1 VKLTDHPENAMTSPR
16 NPVLAALSFRNI
28 SAVYIFLVMFAVFAL
43 WIPEKFLQP
52 GVWRSLLDAEAL
64 TGLAALAALI
74 PLVAGSLNLA
84 VGAQVGFSAI
94 LSAWLLSRAG
104 LPIALQ
110 LPAVILA
117 GAFIGLITAL
127 VITRLRVEPII
138 ATLGMSS
145 ILLAGMAWVSGS
157 QQILDLG
164 PDYRWFATGQL
175 AGITYPVYI
184 LFAVAA
190 ITWYV
195 LERTPVG
202 RRMYAAGYNP
212 EAARLAG
219 VRVEALQ
226 IATLTAGGAVAA
238 LAGALLTSRINA
250 GDPTV
255 GPSFL
260 LPALTAV
267 FLGSTQFKGGR
278 FNVWGTI
285 VAMYVLAVGIKG
297 LQLAGLPRWVN
308 DLFYGLALLLAVAL
322 SQWETTSRRGSAVG
336 RALRSLGRRS
346 GGATGTPDLADAEPG
361 EAVRRG

>member
-1 VKLTDHPENAMTSPR
+1 MRADILRT
-16 NPVLAALSFRNI
+16 LSFRNI
-28 SAVYIFLVMFAVFAL
+28 SAVYIFIVIFAVFAI
-43 WIPEKFLQP
+43 WIPDRFLQP

-64 TGLAALAALI
+64 TGIAAIGALI

-110 LPAVILA
+110 LPAVLAA
-117 GAFIGLITAL
+117 GAAIGLVTAL
-127 VITRLRVEPII
+127 VITRLRVDPII

-157 QQILDLG
+157 QQILGLG
-164 PDYRWFATGQL
+164 PDYRLLATTQI
-175 AGITYPVYI
+175 AGITLPVYI
-184 LFAVAA
+184 LLLVAVVS
-190 ITWYV
+190 WYV
-195 LERTPVG
+195 LERTPAG
-202 RRMYAAGYNP
+202 RRMYAVGFNP

-219 VRVEALQ
+219 VRVERVR
-226 IATLTAGGAVAA
+226 IGTLTAGGALAA

-255 GPSFL
+255 GPGFL

-267 FLGSTQFKGGR
+267 FLGSTQFRGGR

-297 LQLAGLPRWVN
+297 LQLAGSPRWVN

-322 SQWETTSRRGSAVG
+322 SQWEKTSRRGSAIRRALPG
-336 RALRSLGRRS
+336 RAHR
-346 GGATGTPDLADAEPG
+346 DAS
-361 EAVRRG
+361 A

>member
-1 VKLTDHPENAMTSPR
+1 MSTTRAD
-16 NPVLAALSFRNI
+16 VLRALSFRNI
-28 SAVYIFLVMFAVFAL
+28 SAIYIFVVLFVVFSV

-64 TGLAALAALI
+64 TGIAAIAALI

-94 LSAWLLSRAG
+94 LSAWLLGKAG

-110 LPAVILA
+110 FPAVILA
-117 GAFIGLITAL
+117 GALIGLVTAL
-127 VITRLRVEPII
+127 IITRLKVEPII

-157 QQILDLG
+157 QQILGLD
-164 PDYRWFATGQL
+164 PAYRQIASAQF
-175 AGITYPVYI
+175 AGITVPVYTLI
-184 LFAVAA
+184 A
-190 ITWYV
+190 IALVTWYV

-202 RRMYAAGYNP
+202 RRMYAVGFNP

-219 VRVEALQ
+219 VAVERLR
-226 IATLTAGGAVAA
+226 IGTLVAGGALAA
-238 LAGALLTSRINA
+238 VAGALLTSRINA

-278 FNVWGTI
+278 FNVLGTI

-297 LQLAGLPRWVN
+297 LQLAGSPRWVN
-308 DLFYGLALLLAVAL
+308 DLFYGLSLLLAVAL
-322 SQWETTSRRGSAVG
+322 SQWDKTSRRGAAIDRVITGVWRRPTSGSAKDELSD
-336 RALRSLGRRS
+336 ASPTD
-346 GGATGTPDLADAEPG
+346 AGTR
-361 EAVRRG
+361 V

>member
-1 VKLTDHPENAMTSPR
+1 MIR
-16 NPVLAALSFRNI
+16 ALSFRNI
-28 SAVYIFLVMFAVFAL
+28 SAVYIFVAMFIVFSI
-43 WIPEKFLQP
+43 WIPEKFLQV

-64 TGLAALAALI
+64 TGLAAIAALI

-84 VGAQVGFSAI
+84 IGAQVGFTAI

-110 LPAVILA
+110 LPLVVVV
-117 GAFIGLITAL
+117 GALIGLVTAL

-138 ATLGMSS
+138 ATLGVSS
-145 ILLAGMAWVSGS
+145 ILLAGMAWLSGS

-164 PDYRWFATGQL
+164 PDYREIATRQVGGVTL
-175 AGITYPVYI
+175 PVYI
-184 LFAVAA
+184 LLAVALV
-190 ITWYV
+190 TWYV

-212 EAARLAG
+212 DGARLAG
-219 VRVEALQ
+219 VRVERLQ
-226 IATLTAGGAVAA
+226 VGTLMAGGAIAA

-267 FLGSTQFKGGR
+267 FLGSTQFRGGR

-297 LQLAGLPRWVN
+297 LQLGGSPRWVN
-308 DLFYGLALLLAVAL
+308 DLFYGVALLLAVAL
-322 SQWETTSRRGSAVG
+322 AQWSPAVHRTSAIRRVTRLLRR
-336 RALRSLGRRS
+336 RA
-346 GGATGTPDLADAEPG
+346 T
-361 EAVRRG
+361 

>member
-1 VKLTDHPENAMTSPR
+1 MSTRRSDILR
-16 NPVLAALSFRNI
+16 ALSFRNI
-28 SAVYIFLVMFAVFAL
+28 SAVYIFIVIFAVFAI
-43 WIPEKFLQP
+43 WIPDKFLQP

-64 TGLAALAALI
+64 TGLAAIAALI

-94 LSAWLLSRAG
+94 LSAWFLSKAG
-104 LPIALQ
+104 LPIAIQ
-110 LPAVILA
+110 LPVVILS
-117 GAFIGLITAL
+117 GALIGLVTAL
-127 VITRLRVEPII
+127 VITRLKVEPII

-164 PDYRWFATGQL
+164 PDYRMIATTQWG
-175 AGITYPVYI
+175 GVTVPVYI
-184 LFAVAA
+184 LFVVAA
-190 ITWYV
+190 VTWYI

-219 VRVEALQ
+219 VGVEGLR
-226 IATLTAGGAVAA
+226 IWSLTAGGAIAA

-297 LQLAGLPRWVN
+297 LQLAGSPRWVN

-322 SQWETTSRRGSAVG
+322 SQWENTSRRGSAVG
-336 RALRSLGRRS
+336 RVLSRIGRK
-346 GGATGTPDLADAEPG
+346 GA
-361 EAVRRG
+361 

>member
-1 VKLTDHPENAMTSPR
+1 M
-16 NPVLAALSFRNI
+16 
-28 SAVYIFLVMFAVFAL
+28 SAIYIFIALFAVFSL
-43 WIPEKFLQP
+43 WIPEKFLQV

-64 TGLAALAALI
+64 TGLAAIAALI

-94 LSAWLLSRAG
+94 LSAWLLAKAG

-110 LPAVILA
+110 LPAVLIV
-117 GAFIGLITAL
+117 GAFIGYVTAL
-127 VITRLRVEPII
+127 VITKLRVEPII

-157 QQILDLG
+157 QQILGLD
-164 PDYRWFATGQL
+164 PAYREIATTQFF
-175 AGITYPVYI
+175 GITVPVYI
-184 LFAVAA
+184 LLLVAVV
-190 ITWYV
+190 TWYV

-202 RRMYAAGYNP
+202 RRMYAVGFNP
-212 EAARLAG
+212 EAAKLAG
-219 VRVEALQ
+219 VDVERLR
-226 IATLTAGGAVAA
+226 IGSLTAGGALAA
-238 LAGALLTSRINA
+238 LAGALLTSRLNA

-267 FLGSTQFKGGR
+267 FLGSTQFRGGR
-278 FNVWGTI
+278 FNVLGTI

-308 DLFYGLALLLAVAL
+308 DLFYGLSLLIAVAL
-322 SQWETTSRRGSAVG
+322 SQWDKTASRGSAIDRVLKSVG
-336 RALRSLGRRS
+336 KKD
-346 GGATGTPDLADAEPG
+346 GAPPPEQPAPASASRES
-361 EAVRRG
+361 

>member
-1 VKLTDHPENAMTSPR
+1 MR
-16 NPVLAALSFRNI
+16 AALSFHNI
-28 SAVYIFLVMFAVFAL
+28 SAIYIFVIMFIVFSV

-64 TGLAALAALI
+64 TGLAAIAALL

-84 VGAQVGFSAI
+84 VGAQVGFCAI
-94 LSAWLLSRAG
+94 LSAFLLSKAG

-110 LPAVILA
+110 LPAVVLA
-117 GAFIGLITAL
+117 GALIGYLTAL

-145 ILLAGMAWVSGS
+145 VLLAGMAWVSGS

-164 PDYRWFATGQL
+164 PDYRRIATTQFG
-175 AGITYPVYI
+175 GVTVPVYV
-184 LFAVAA
+184 LLVVAVV
-190 ITWYV
+190 TWYV

-219 VRVEALQ
+219 VDVARLKTG
-226 IATLTAGGAVAA
+226 TLVAGGAIAA

-267 FLGSTQFKGGR
+267 FLGSTQFRRGR
-278 FNVWGTI
+278 FNVWGTL

-297 LQLAGLPRWVN
+297 LQLGGSPRWVN

-322 SQWETTSRRGSAVG
+322 SQWEKRSARR
-336 RALRSLGRRS
+336 R
-346 GGATGTPDLADAEPG
+346 
-361 EAVRRG
+361 

>member
-1 VKLTDHPENAMTSPR
+1 MSTRRSDILR
-16 NPVLAALSFRNI
+16 ALSFRNI
-28 SAVYIFLVMFAVFAL
+28 SAVYIFIVIFAVFAI
-43 WIPEKFLQP
+43 WIPDKFLQP

-64 TGLAALAALI
+64 TGLAAIAALI

-94 LSAWLLSRAG
+94 LSAWFLSKAG

-110 LPAVILA
+110 LPVVILS
-117 GAFIGLITAL
+117 GALIGLVTAL
-127 VITRLRVEPII
+127 VITRLKVEPII

-164 PDYRWFATGQL
+164 PDYRMIATTQWG
-175 AGITYPVYI
+175 GVTVPVYI
-184 LFAVAA
+184 LFFVAVV
-190 ITWYV
+190 TWYV

-219 VRVEALQ
+219 VGVEGLR
-226 IATLTAGGAVAA
+226 IWSLTAGGAIAA

-297 LQLAGLPRWVN
+297 LQLAGSPRWVN

-322 SQWETTSRRGSAVG
+322 SQWESTSRRGSAVG
-336 RALRSLGRRS
+336 RVLKGIGRRR
-346 GGATGTPDLADAEPG
+346 P
-361 EAVRRG
+361 

>member
-1 VKLTDHPENAMTSPR
+1 MTTNR
-16 NPVLAALSFRNI
+16 GAVLRALSFRNI
-28 SAVYIFLVMFAVFAL
+28 SAVYIFVAMFAVFSL

-110 LPAVILA
+110 LPAVLLA
-117 GAFIGLITAL
+117 GAAIGLVTGL

-145 ILLAGMAWVSGS
+145 ILLAGMAWISGS

-164 PDYRWFATGQL
+164 PDYRWIATGQL
-175 AGITYPVYI
+175 GGVTFPVYI
-184 LFAVAA
+184 LLAVAVA
-190 ITWYV
+190 SWYV

-202 RRMYAAGYNP
+202 RRMYSAGFNP

-219 VRVEALQ
+219 VHVERLRVGALV
-226 IATLTAGGAVAA
+226 AGGAIAA

-285 VAMYVLAVGIKG
+285 ISMYVLAVGIKG
-297 LQLAGLPRWVN
+297 LQLAGSPRWVN
-308 DLFYGLALLLAVAL
+308 DLFYGLALILAVAL
-322 SQWETTSRRGSAVG
+322 SQWERTARRGSAVG
-336 RALRSLGRRS
+336 RVLRGIGRRPD
-346 GGATGTPDLADAEPG
+346 GG
-361 EAVRRG
+361 RS

>member
-1 VKLTDHPENAMTSPR
+1 MSTSR
-16 NPVLAALSFRNI
+16 SDILRALSFRNI
-28 SAVYIFLVMFAVFAL
+28 SAIYIFVVLFAIFAI
-43 WIPEKFLQP
+43 WIPDKFLQP

-64 TGLAALAALI
+64 TGLAAIAALI

-84 VGAQVGFSAI
+84 IGAQVGFSAI
-94 LSAWLLSRAG
+94 LSAWFLSRAG
-104 LPIALQ
+104 LPIAIQ
-110 LPAVILA
+110 LPVVVLA
-117 GAFIGLITAL
+117 GALIGFVTAI

-164 PDYRWFATGQL
+164 PDYRLIATTQL
-175 AGITYPVYI
+175 GGVTVPVYI
-184 LFAVAA
+184 LFVVAGV
-190 ITWYV
+190 TWYV
-195 LERTPVG
+195 LERTPAG

-219 VRVEALQ
+219 VGVERLRVWS
-226 IATLTAGGAVAA
+226 LTAGGAIAA

-297 LQLAGLPRWVN
+297 LQLAGSPRWVN

-322 SQWETTSRRGSAVG
+322 SQWEATSRRGSAVG
-336 RALRSLGRRS
+336 RVLKGI
-346 GGATGTPDLADAEPG
+346 GK
-361 EAVRRG
+361 RGS

>member
-1 VKLTDHPENAMTSPR
+1 VTRSRADILH
-16 NPVLAALSFRNI
+16 ALSFRNM
-28 SAVYIFLVMFAVFAL
+28 SAIYIFIALFAVFSL
-43 WIPEKFLQP
+43 WIPEKFLQV

-64 TGLAALAALI
+64 TGLAAIAALI

-84 VGAQVGFSAI
+84 VGAQVGFSVI
-94 LSAWLLSRAG
+94 LSAWLLAKAG

-110 LPAVILA
+110 LPAVLIA
-117 GAFIGLITAL
+117 GAFIGYLTAL
-127 VITRLRVEPII
+127 VITKLRVEPII

-157 QQILDLG
+157 QQILGLD
-164 PDYRWFATGQL
+164 PAYREIATTQVF
-175 AGITYPVYI
+175 GITVPVYI
-184 LFAVAA
+184 LIAVAL

-195 LERTPVG
+195 LERTPIG
-202 RRMYAAGYNP
+202 RRMYAVGFNP

-219 VRVEALQ
+219 VNVERLRIGA
-226 IATLTAGGAVAA
+226 LTAGGALAA
-238 LAGALLTSRINA
+238 LAGALLTSRLNA

-278 FNVWGTI
+278 FNVLGTI

-308 DLFYGLALLLAVAL
+308 DLFYGLSLLIAVAL
-322 SQWETTSRRGSAVG
+322 SQWDKTASRGSAIDRVLKSVG
-336 RALRSLGRRS
+336 KKD
-346 GGATGTPDLADAEPG
+346 GAPPPRQPTPAPASREP
-361 EAVRRG
+361 

>member
-1 VKLTDHPENAMTSPR
+1 LRAF
-16 NPVLAALSFRNI
+16 SFRNI
-28 SAVYIFLVMFAVFAL
+28 SAVYIFVVLFAVFAL

-64 TGLAALAALI
+64 TGLAAIAALI

-104 LPIALQ
+104 LPLPVLLLAVVLSGAL
-110 LPAVILA
+110 
-117 GAFIGLITAL
+117 IGLITGL

-145 ILLAGMAWVSGS
+145 ILLAGMAWLSGS

-164 PDYRWFATGQL
+164 PDFRMLATTQI
-175 AGITYPVYI
+175 AGITLPVYI
-184 LFAVAA
+184 LVAVALV
-190 ITWYV
+190 TWYI

-202 RRMYAAGYNP
+202 RRLYAVGYNP

-219 VRVEALQ
+219 VQVERLRLV
-226 IATLTAGGAVAA
+226 TLTAGGAIAA

-278 FNVWGTI
+278 FNVWGTLI
-285 VAMYVLAVGIKG
+285 AMYVLAVGIKG
-297 LQLAGLPRWVN
+297 LQLAGSPRWVN
-308 DLFYGLALLLAVAL
+308 DLFYGLALILAVAL
-322 SQWETTSRRGSAVG
+322 SKWETTSRRGSAMRRVLP
-336 RALRSLGRRS
+336 RLGRRS
-346 GGATGTPDLADAEPG
+346 G
-361 EAVRRG
+361 

>member
-1 VKLTDHPENAMTSPR
+1 MSTTRDD
-16 NPVLAALSFRNI
+16 VLRALSFRNI
-28 SAVYIFLVMFAVFAL
+28 SAIYIFVVMFVIFSL
-43 WIPEKFLQP
+43 WIPQKFLQV

-74 PLVAGSLNLA
+74 PLIAGSLNLA
-84 VGAQVGFSAI
+84 IGAQVGFAAI
-94 LSAWLLSRAG
+94 VSAWLLGKAG
-104 LPIALQ
+104 LPILVQ
-110 LPAVILA
+110 LPAVVLS
-117 GAFIGLITAL
+117 GALIGLVTGL

-138 ATLGMSS
+138 ATLGISS

-157 QQILDLG
+157 QQILGLG
-164 PDYRWFATGQL
+164 DEYKLIATTQFG
-175 AGITYPVYI
+175 GVTIPVYV
-184 LFAVAA
+184 LLAVALLS
-190 ITWYV
+190 WYV

-202 RRMYAAGYNP
+202 RRAYAAGYNP

-219 VRVEALQ
+219 VHVERLR
-226 IATLTAGGAVAA
+226 IWTLVAGGAIAA

-267 FLGSTQFKGGR
+267 FLGSTQFRGGR

-297 LQLAGLPRWVN
+297 LQLAGSPRWVN
-308 DLFYGLALLLAVAL
+308 DLFYGVALVLAVAL
-322 SQWETTSRRGSAVG
+322 SQWEVTSRRASAIG
-336 RALRSLGRRS
+336 RLVDRVLPRKR
-346 GGATGTPDLADAEPG
+346 
-361 EAVRRG
+361 

>member
-1 VKLTDHPENAMTSPR
+1 VSTSR
-16 NPVLAALSFRNI
+16 SDILRALSFRNI
-28 SAVYIFLVMFAVFAL
+28 SAVYIFIVIFAVFAI
-43 WIPEKFLQP
+43 WIPDRFLQP

-64 TGLAALAALI
+64 TGLAAIAALI

-94 LSAWLLSRAG
+94 VSAWFLSKAG
-104 LPIALQ
+104 LPIAIQ

-117 GAFIGLITAL
+117 GALIGLVTAL

-164 PDYRWFATGQL
+164 PDYGKLATTQWG
-175 AGITYPVYI
+175 GVTVPVYV
-184 LFAVAA
+184 LFAVALV
-190 ITWYV
+190 TWYV
-195 LERTPVG
+195 LERTPAG
-202 RRMYAAGYNP
+202 RRMYAVGFNP

-219 VRVEALQ
+219 VGVEGIRVWSLV
-226 IATLTAGGAVAA
+226 AGGAIAA

-278 FNVWGTI
+278 FNVWGTV

-297 LQLAGLPRWVN
+297 LQLAGSPRWVN

-322 SQWETTSRRGSAVG
+322 SQWESTARRGSAVG
-336 RALRSLGRRS
+336 RVLSRIGIGRK
-346 GGATGTPDLADAEPG
+346 G
-361 EAVRRG
+361 

>member
-1 VKLTDHPENAMTSPR
+1 MSTSR
-16 NPVLAALSFRNI
+16 SDILRALSFRNI
-28 SAVYIFLVMFAVFAL
+28 SAVYIFIVIFAVFAI
-43 WIPEKFLQP
+43 WIPDRFLQP

-64 TGLAALAALI
+64 TGLAAIAALI

-94 LSAWLLSRAG
+94 LSAWFLSKAG
-104 LPIALQ
+104 LPIAIQ
-110 LPAVILA
+110 LPVVILS
-117 GAFIGLITAL
+117 GALIGLVTAL

-164 PDYRWFATGQL
+164 PDYRMIATTQWG
-175 AGITYPVYI
+175 GVTVPVYI
-184 LFAVAA
+184 LFVVAA
-190 ITWYV
+190 VTWYV
-195 LERTPVG
+195 LERTPAG

-219 VRVEALQ
+219 VGVEGLR
-226 IATLTAGGAVAA
+226 IWSLTAGGAIAA

-297 LQLAGLPRWVN
+297 LQLAGSPRWVN

-322 SQWETTSRRGSAVG
+322 SQWESTSRRGSAVG
-336 RALRSLGRRS
+336 RVLRGIR
-346 GGATGTPDLADAEPG
+346 
-361 EAVRRG
+361 RRGAEAPAPR

>member
-1 VKLTDHPENAMTSPR
+1 MR
-16 NPVLAALSFRNI
+16 ALSFRNI
-28 SAVYIFLVMFAVFAL
+28 SALYIFAVLFIVFSL
-43 WIPEKFLQP
+43 WIPDKFLQW

-64 TGLAALAALI
+64 TGLAALAALV

-84 VGAQVGFSAI
+84 VGAQVGFTAI
-94 LSAWLLSRAG
+94 LSAWFLSRAA
-104 LPIALQ
+104 LPIAVQ
-110 LPAVILA
+110 LPLVVIV
-117 GAFIGLITAL
+117 GALIGWVTAL
-127 VITRLRVEPII
+127 VITRLRVDPII

-164 PDYRWFATGQL
+164 PDYRLIATTQI
-175 AGITYPVYI
+175 AGITLPVYV
-184 LFAVAA
+184 LFAVALVS
-190 ITWYV
+190 WYV
-195 LERTPVG
+195 LERTPAG
-202 RRMYAAGYNP
+202 RRMYAVGMNP
-212 EAARLAG
+212 DAARLAG
-219 VRVEALQ
+219 VRVERLRVG
-226 IATLTAGGAVAA
+226 TLVAGGALAA

-297 LQLAGLPRWVN
+297 LQLAGSPRWVN

-322 SQWETTSRRGSAVG
+322 SQWERTSRRGAAVDRVLKSVG
-336 RALRSLGRRS
+336 RKSAR
-346 GGATGTPDLADAEPG
+346 TADADAAPDP
-361 EAVRRG
+361 VRRP

>member
-1 VKLTDHPENAMTSPR
+1 MSTRRSDILR
-16 NPVLAALSFRNI
+16 ALSFRNI
-28 SAVYIFLVMFAVFAL
+28 SAVYIFIVIFAVFAI
-43 WIPEKFLQP
+43 WIPDKFLQP

-64 TGLAALAALI
+64 TGLAAIAALI

-94 LSAWLLSRAG
+94 LSAWFLSKAG

-110 LPAVILA
+110 LPVVILS
-117 GAFIGLITAL
+117 GALIGLVTAL
-127 VITRLRVEPII
+127 VITRLKVEPII

-164 PDYRWFATGQL
+164 PDYRMIATTQWG
-175 AGITYPVYI
+175 GVTVPVYI
-184 LFAVAA
+184 LFFVAV
-190 ITWYV
+190 ITWYI

-219 VRVEALQ
+219 VGVEGLR
-226 IATLTAGGAVAA
+226 IWSLTAGGAIAA

-297 LQLAGLPRWVN
+297 LQLAGSPRWVN

-322 SQWETTSRRGSAVG
+322 SQWESTSRRGSAVG
-336 RALRSLGRRS
+336 RVLKGIGRRRS
-346 GGATGTPDLADAEPG
+346 
-361 EAVRRG
+361 

>member
-1 VKLTDHPENAMTSPR
+1 MIR
-16 NPVLAALSFRNI
+16 ALSFRNI
-28 SAVYIFLVMFAVFAL
+28 SAVYIFVAMFIVFSI
-43 WIPEKFLQP
+43 WIPEKFLQV

-64 TGLAALAALI
+64 TGLAAIAALI

-84 VGAQVGFSAI
+84 VGAQVGFTAI
-94 LSAWLLSRAG
+94 LSAWLLGRAG

-110 LPAVILA
+110 LPLVVVV
-117 GAFIGLITAL
+117 GALIGLVTAL

-138 ATLGMSS
+138 ATLGVSS
-145 ILLAGMAWVSGS
+145 ILLAGMAWLSGS

-164 PDYRWFATGQL
+164 PDYREIATTQVGGVTL
-175 AGITYPVYI
+175 PVYI
-184 LFAVAA
+184 LLAVALV
-190 ITWYV
+190 TWYV

-212 EAARLAG
+212 DGARLAG
-219 VRVEALQ
+219 VRVERLQ
-226 IATLTAGGAVAA
+226 VGTLMAGGAIAA

-267 FLGSTQFKGGR
+267 FLGSTQFRGGR

-297 LQLAGLPRWVN
+297 LQLGGSPRWVN
-308 DLFYGLALLLAVAL
+308 DLFYGVALLLAVAL
-322 SQWETTSRRGSAVG
+322 AQWSPVVHRTSAIRRVTRLLRR
-336 RALRSLGRRS
+336 RA
-346 GGATGTPDLADAEPG
+346 T
-361 EAVRRG
+361 

>member
-1 VKLTDHPENAMTSPR
+1 MSTSR
-16 NPVLAALSFRNI
+16 SDILRALSFRNI
-28 SAVYIFLVMFAVFAL
+28 SAVYIFIVIFAVFAI
-43 WIPEKFLQP
+43 WIPNRFLQP

-64 TGLAALAALI
+64 TGLAAIAALI

-94 LSAWLLSRAG
+94 VSAWFLSKAG
-104 LPIALQ
+104 LPIAIQ

-117 GAFIGLITAL
+117 GALIGLVTAL

-164 PDYRWFATGQL
+164 PDYGKLATTQWG
-175 AGITYPVYI
+175 GVTVPVYV
-184 LFAVAA
+184 LFAVALV
-190 ITWYV
+190 TWYV
-195 LERTPVG
+195 LERTPAG
-202 RRMYAAGYNP
+202 RRMYAVGFNP

-219 VRVEALQ
+219 VGVEGIRVWSLV
-226 IATLTAGGAVAA
+226 AGGAIAA

-278 FNVWGTI
+278 FNVWGTV

-297 LQLAGLPRWVN
+297 LQLAGSPRWVN

-322 SQWETTSRRGSAVG
+322 SQWESTARRGSAVG
-336 RALRSLGRRS
+336 RVLSRIGIGRK
-346 GGATGTPDLADAEPG
+346 G
-361 EAVRRG
+361 

>member
-1 VKLTDHPENAMTSPR
+1 VTDSRGA
-16 NPVLAALSFRNI
+16 VLRALSFRNI
-28 SAVYIFLVMFAVFAL
+28 SAVYIFVVLFAVFSL

-64 TGLAALAALI
+64 TGLAAIAALI

-94 LSAWLLSRAG
+94 LSAWLLSHAG
-104 LPIALQ
+104 LPTAALV
-110 LPAVILA
+110 PAVVLA
-117 GAFIGLITAL
+117 GALIGFVTGV

-157 QQILDLG
+157 QQILNLG
-164 PDYRWFATGQL
+164 PDFRLLATAQI
-175 AGITYPVYI
+175 AGITLPVYI
-184 LFAVAA
+184 LFAVAL

-195 LERTPVG
+195 LERTPIG
-202 RRMYAAGYNP
+202 RRLYAVGYNA

-219 VRVEALQ
+219 VQVERVRVV
-226 IATLTAGGAVAA
+226 TLVAGGAIAA

-278 FNVWGTI
+278 FNVWGTLI
-285 VAMYVLAVGIKG
+285 AMYVLAVGIKG
-297 LQLAGLPRWVN
+297 LQLAGSPRWVN
-308 DLFYGLALLLAVAL
+308 DLFYGLALILAVAL
-322 SQWETTSRRGSAVG
+322 SQWETTSRRGSAMRRVLTG
-336 RALRSLGRRS
+336 FGRR
-346 GGATGTPDLADAEPG
+346 PG
-361 EAVRRG
+361 